1 MTSSDLGSNGAEIA
15 GPGLVVR
22 LVPHLGR
29 CEPPGAGSCRSGVHV
44 QIMQDRCI
52 GTHMAMWFAAS
63 IPRHLY
69 LPTEQLMKEKPS
81 CCHDLTSMKIEAFL

>member
-29 CEPPGAGSCRSGVHV
+29 CEPPGAGSCREKELGRGGGDPAGHCG
-44 QIMQDRCI
+44 RRPGNREHCI
-52 GTHMAMWFAAS
+52 ERFWG
-63 IPRHLY
+63 
-69 LPTEQLMKEKPS
+69 S
-81 CCHDLTSMKIEAFL
+81 CADHAGSLHSLQNS